1 MSRRMRVSSR
11 LAARF
16 SLEAALALADLR
28 AGRGDLPQ
36 REAFQEYEWRRCCA
50 SAVYWLENYGWIVD
64 GGRIT
69 KWELWPIQRWV
80 LEDLQAH
87 RSIVGVK
94 ARQLGITTTVGHFAL
109 WDALFHDATTWDNIS
124 ANEDKAKDI
133 LKRVQATKDRL
144 PAWMVE
150 RAQNRNTREGEVGK
164 RADKADA
171 TTRIAFGLSEMKI
184 ATSTIR
190 AFQGASSNMNVDE
203 ATLHL
208 DLKRKLQQMQA
219 TLDGSGGVGSVIA
232 NGNGQ
237 DDFYY
242 FYRQACAGTNGFKP
256 YFFYW
261 GDDPSRLDGWL
272 ITLEDGSTAL
282 AADIPRDEVLLK
294 YAMEQRDNC
303 PWYSSMRKKFL
314 FENKEADDWAFRAV
328 YPTNEDEAFFL
339 GGNSLFAL
347 AKVNALNT
355 WARTKGKTPVIGMLE
370 PRGDSFEFQPHPTR
384 GRFYLYEPPVSGEKY
399 VVTAD
404 PSGGGADGDYSDL
417 RVSKLLNSASCGE
430 DACIYHGKVDPALL
444 ALHAFRLA
452 TWYNKARI
460 CPERNNHGGLF
471 IDKLKEWG
479 YSNFYLQK
487 EERYFTDEDKEIIG
501 YYAGAVSKAKLI
513 DGISEVIHNTFDWIE
528 GREPQGAYYV
538 IHDVETVRQLSR
550 YELKDN
556 GKMGAPKGDNDDAV
570 ITLGLAV
577 IALKDITQKQSQQS
591 YYPNPMDW

>member
-1 MSRRMRVSSR
+1 MISRT
-11 LAARF
+11 AARF
-16 SLEAALALADLR
+16 ALESALALADLR

-36 REAFQEYEWRRCCA
+36 REAFQEYEWRRCEE
-50 SAVYWLENYGWIVD
+50 SAVYWLENYGYIVD

-69 KWELWPIQRWV
+69 KWTLWPIQKWV
-80 LEDLQAH
+80 LSDLQNG

-109 WDALFHDATTWDNIS
+109 WDAIFHDATTWDNIS

-144 PAWMVE
+144 PEWMTD
-150 RAQNRNTREGEVGK
+150 RARNRNTREGDSTK

-203 ATLHL
+203 ATLHT

-237 DDFYY
+237 DDFYF
-242 FYRQACAGTNGFKP
+242 FYQQAKSGTNGFKP

-261 GDDPSRLDGWL
+261 GDDPSRIQDWT
-272 ITLEDGSTAL
+272 ITLNTGEIVQACDV
-282 AADIPRDEVLLK
+282 PRDDMLLR
-294 YAMEQRDNC
+294 YVMEQRDNC
-303 PWYSSMRKKFL
+303 PWYASMRKKFL

-328 YPTNEDEAFFL
+328 YPSNEEEAFFL
-339 GGNSLFAL
+339 GGNSLFSL
-347 AKVNALNT
+347 LKVNAINAWT
-355 WARTKGKTPVIGMLE
+355 RTHGKTANVGNLE
-370 PRGDSFEFQPHPTR
+370 PRGDTFHFQPHATQ
-384 GRFYLYEPPVSGEKY
+384 GRFYLYEEPIKGEKY
-399 VVTAD
+399 VVVAD
-404 PSGGGADGDYSDL
+404 PSGGGADGDYSEL
-417 RVSKLLNSASCGE
+417 RVSKLLPGGCGE
-430 DACIYHGKVDPALL
+430 DACVYHGKVDPALL

-452 TWYNKARI
+452 WWYNRARI

-479 YSNFYLQK
+479 YSNFYLEK
-487 EERYFTDEDKEIIG
+487 ESRYFTDEDKEIIG

-513 DGISEVIHNTFDWIE
+513 DGISECIHNTYEWVE
-528 GREPQGAYYV
+528 GREPQGTYYI
-538 IHDVETVRQLSR
+538 IHDLETIRQLSH

-556 GKMGAPKGDNDDAV
+556 GKMGAPKGLNDDAV
-570 ITLGLAV
+570 ITLGLSLM
-577 IALKDITQKQSQQS
+577 ALKDITVADRETS
-591 YYPNPMDW
+591 YYPDPLSW